1 MVLDGA
7 EEAEYNTNWKALL
20 VRCTWSILCAALY
33 YMSGSVSADRLYS
46 MVVIWF

>member
-7 EEAEYNTNWKALL
+7 KEAEHDTNWKASLA
-20 VRCTWSILCAALY
+20 RCTWSILCAALY
-33 YMSGSVSADRLYS
+33 YMSGSVSAGRLYS